1 MPAYATGQNLHPV
14 TSHGARYKNQAVAPD
29 SFRPDAPA
37 RYLVSFLRNG
47 DVMTDTVHIE
57 IRDGVKHLGEF
68 CFRIGDH
75 PTAGRSDDCDI
86 VLDAR
91 DVSRNHCCIHLE
103 EQYFTIED
111 HSLNGITIPENTS
124 PGQLAYGS
132 VCGIGSLQLH
142 VHRDTP
148 HAPPSADIHGIRKQ
162 VLSRL
167 TEELRIPEVK
177 ENAPELVFRVESIL
191 DRLLHD
197 WGIDSSRRSDLV
209 HILRDE
215 ALGLGPLEPLLHDD
229 TISEIMVVAPD
240 IIFVEKQGV
249 LQQTDLIFTSE
260 TSVRTVID
268 RIVAPLGRRV
278 DEASPMVD
286 ARLPDGSRVNAV
298 IPPLSLKGAAI
309 TIRKFSDTPLSMED
323 LITFGSMTDEMAA
336 LLKEAVLAKQ
346 NIIISGGTG
355 SGKTTLLNVL
365 SAHIPKKE
373 RIITIEDAAELQLLQ
388 PHVVSLESRP
398 KNSEGLGE
406 VTIRDLVKNALR
418 MRPDRI
424 IVGECR
430 GSETLDMLQAMNTG
444 HDGSLSTTHANSP
457 VEAISRLETLTLMAG
472 LDLPTRAIREQ
483 IAGAIHLVVQ
493 QSRFAD
499 GKRRITAITEIGDI
513 DKEGRI
519 ETFDLWRYIPGN
531 GENGISSGMFQAT
544 GRIPGFQLAK
554 G

>member
-1 MPAYATGQNLHPV
+1 MPPAN
-14 TSHGARYKNQAVAPD
+14 GARSGNQAILPGVVPRHAP
-29 SFRPDAPA
+29 SG
-37 RYLVSFLRNG
+37 LMVSFLLHG
-47 DVMTDTVHIE
+47 GVMTDTVHIE
-57 IRDGVKHLGEF
+57 IRDGAKHLGEF
-68 CFRIGDH
+68 SFRVGDR
-75 PTAGRSDDCDI
+75 PTAGRSDECDI

-91 DVSRNHCCIHLE
+91 DVSRNHCSIHLE
-103 EQYFTIED
+103 EQYFTIDD
-111 HSLNGITIPENTS
+111 HSLNGVTIPENTGS
-124 PGQLAYGS
+124 GQLAYGS
-132 VCGIGSLQLH
+132 LCGIGSLQLY
-142 VHRDTP
+142 VHRATP
-148 HAPPSADIHGIRKQ
+148 HASPSADIHSIRKQ

-177 ENAPELVFRVESIL
+177 ENAPELVFHVESIL

-197 WGIDSSRRSDLV
+197 RGIDESRRSDLV
-209 HILRDE
+209 RILRDE
-215 ALGLGPLEPLLHDD
+215 ALGLGPLEPLLRDD
-229 TISEIMVVAPD
+229 TISEIMVVAPAL
-240 IIFVEKQGV
+240 IFVEKQGV

-309 TIRKFSDTPLSMED
+309 TIRKFSDTPLSMDD
-323 LITFGSMTDEMAA
+323 LISFGSMTEDMAA
-336 LLKEAVLAKQ
+336 LLKEAVLTKQ

-365 SAHIPKKE
+365 SSHIPGRE

-499 GKRRITAITEIGDI
+499 GKRRITAITEIGGI
-513 DKEGRI
+513 DKSGRI
-519 ETFDLWRYIPGN
+519 ETFDLWRYVPGT
-531 GENGISSGMFQAT
+531 GESSASSGMFQAT
-544 GRIPGFQLAK
+544 GRIPRFQLAK